1 MITNQKLTLSIIWTS
16 LIPML
21 LLILG
26 TTSHA
31 NNNPP
36 KEWLLPEVA
45 TKILRESDYGL
56 TVGGGT
62 GNIGTSKM
70 AEKELGYRSS
80 ISFVES
86 EKGFIPDLVKKAFED
101 SFEKA
106 RESGLLDGDAS
117 CSSMGDKDSLWVSHH
132 WQYQSSAQGIVGSLV
147 IWFPDVKKKRMKMIV
162 VVDERRE
169 SSKK

>member
-1 MITNQKLTLSIIWTS
+1 
-16 LIPML
+16 ML

-31 NNNPP
+31 NNNPL

-86 EKGFIPDLVKKAFED
+86 EKGFISKKLVKVDYWMETLHAPAWATKIPFG
-101 SFEKA
+101 FLITGNINRPLK
-106 RESGLLDGDAS
+106 GL
-117 CSSMGDKDSLWVSHH
+117 
-132 WQYQSSAQGIVGSLV
+132 
-147 IWFPDVKKKRMKMIV
+147 
-162 VVDERRE
+162 
-169 SSKK
+169 